1 MNRLTT
7 TILAIIC
14 VSAVSAQV
22 TKPEPFGPVPS
33 ENQLRWQDMEMYAFI
48 HYSLNTY
55 TDQEWGFGN
64 EDPGLFNPSNLDCRQ
79 WARVCKQAGMR
90 GIIFTAK
97 HHCGFCMWPSA
108 YTEYSVKNS
117 PWKNGKG
124 DVVRELAD
132 ACREEGLKFAV
143 YLSPW
148 DRNHPEYGR
157 AAYVEY
163 FRNQLRELLT
173 NYGDIFEVWFDG
185 ANGGDGWY
193 GGANETRKI
202 DRTTYYEWPE
212 TYKMIRELQPKC
224 LIWND
229 GSDRGDLRWVG
240 TEAGNVGETN
250 WSLLNHDGEVTW
262 PMLHYGLEDG
272 DSWVPGETNTSI
284 RPGWFYHETENE
296 HVKSLSKLMDTYY
309 KSVGRNSTL
318 LLNFPIAPNG
328 RIHPTDSLR
337 GIAFK
342 KMIDAVFRENLI
354 EHGTLRSSS
363 ARLLPKGRKN
373 MEHCSTPN
381 STANNVQCSIFNVQ
395 WNKPTACNRF
405 LAEEDIA
412 QGQRIKKFAL
422 EAEVDGKWIPLRDM
436 LVEDGKDGL
445 TTIGHRRIIC
455 FPTITATKLRFTIT
469 DSKAEPIIKKLGVYL
484 APELTADIPDSGEK
498 KSSALH
504 LFFSTPTQMM
514 IDWDTEQTFTTFR
527 YLPPQRLRVG
537 NGTSGMDNK
546 DGVVTHYTLWGS
558 TDWANWTK
566 LASGEFSNIVNNPI
580 WQTIKFPATKVR
592 ILKFDA
598 DRLAEGERMGY
609 GDIEIK

>member
-1 MNRLTT
+1 MINYCKTIAIAILMAMLT
-7 TILAIIC
+7 IY
-14 VSAVSAQV
+14 VNAQTKS
-22 TKPEPFGPVPS
+22 TKPCGPLPT
-33 ENQLRWQDMEMYAFI
+33 ENQLHWQDMEMYAFI

-64 EDPGLFNPSNLDCRQ
+64 EDPKLFNPTHLDCRQ
-79 WARVCKQAGMR
+79 WARVCKQAGMK

-157 AAYVEY
+157 PEYVTY

-173 NYGDIFEVWFDG
+173 NYGEIFEVWFDG

-202 DRTTYYEWPE
+202 DRTTYYQWPE
-212 TYKMIRELQPKC
+212 TYKMIRQLQPTC

-229 GSDRGDLRWVG
+229 GSSRGDLRWVG

-262 PMLHYGLEDG
+262 SMLHYGLEDG

-318 LLNFPIAPNG
+318 LLNFPVAPNG
-328 RIHPTDSLR
+328 RIHPNDSLR
-337 GIAFK
+337 GLAFK
-342 KMIDAVFRENLI
+342 KMIDEVFKENLI
-354 EHGTLRSSS
+354 EKGKVKVEKGIGAQANGNLHSS
-363 ARLLPKGRKN
+363 
-373 MEHCSTPN
+373 TF
-381 STANNVQCSIFNVQ
+381 TVQ
-395 WNKPTACNRF
+395 WDKPMTFNRF

-412 QGQRIKKFAL
+412 LGQRVKKFML
-422 EAEVDGKWIPLRDM
+422 EVEVDGKWQPLKDA
-436 LVEDGKDGL
+436 LAENGDGL

-455 FPTITATKLRFTIT
+455 FPTLTATKLRFTIT

-484 APELTADIPDSGEK
+484 APEITADIPDSGEK
-498 KSSALH
+498 HSSGLH
-504 LFFSTPTQMM
+504 YFFSNPKQML
-514 IDWDTEQTFTTFR
+514 IDWDNEQTITAFR
-527 YLPPQRLRVG
+527 YLPPQTSRK
-537 NGTSGMDNK
+537 GTI
-546 DGVVTHYTLWGS
+546 THYTLWAS
-558 TDWANWTK
+558 SDWSNWTK

-580 WQTIKFPATKVR
+580 WQTIKFPTTKAR
-592 ILKFDA
+592 ILKLDA
-598 DRLAEGERMGY
+598 DRLAEGERMAFD
-609 GDIEIK
+609 DIEVVTE

>member
-1 MNRLTT
+1 MMRKNLVA
-7 TILAIIC
+7 LALIAFT
-14 VSAVSAQV
+14 SSAQSPV
-22 TKPEPFGPVPS
+22 MQEQEKPYGPLPS
-33 ENQLRWQDMEMYAFI
+33 ENQLRWQEMEMYAFI

-64 EDPGLFNPSNLDCRQ
+64 EDPKLFNPSDLDCRQ
-79 WARVCKQAGMR
+79 WARVCKQAGMK

-117 PWKNGKG
+117 PWKNGQG

-148 DRNHPEYGR
+148 DRNHKDYGKPEY
-157 AAYVEY
+157 VTY

-202 DRTTYYEWPE
+202 DGKTYYGWAE
-212 TYKMIRELQPKC
+212 TFRMIRELQPNAV
-224 LIWND
+224 IWND
-229 GSDRGDLRWVG
+229 GGDRGDLRWVG

-250 WSLLNHDGEVTW
+250 WSTMPSKGDT
-262 PMLHYGLEDG
+262 PYQMLHYGVEDG
-272 DSWVPGETNTSI
+272 DVWCPGETNTSI
-284 RPGWFYHETENE
+284 RPGWFYHEAENE

-328 RIHPTDSLR
+328 RIHPNDSLR

-342 KMIDAVFRENLI
+342 QMIDEVFAENLI
-354 EHGTLRSSS
+354 EHGTL
-363 ARLLPKGRKN
+363 N
-373 MEHCSTPN
+373 IEHGAAHDKAV
-381 STANNVQCSIFNVQ
+381 ANNVQCSMFIVQ
-395 WNKPTACNRF
+395 WNKPTAFNRF

-412 QGQRIKKFAL
+412 NGQRVKKFTL
-422 EAEVDGKWIPLRDM
+422 EALVDGKWLPLKDA
-436 LVEDGKDGL
+436 LVENGDGL

-455 FPTITATKLRFTIT
+455 FPTVKATKLRFTIT
-469 DSKAEPIIKKLGVYL
+469 ESKAEPIIKRLGVYL
-484 APELTADIPDSGEK
+484 APELTADIPNSGEK

-504 LFFSTPTQMM
+504 IFFGSPKQMF
-514 IDWDTEQTFTTFR
+514 IDWDTEQTISTFR
-527 YLPPQRLRVG
+527 YLPPQG
-537 NGTSGMDNK
+537 
-546 DGVVTHYTLWGS
+546 DGIITHYTLWGS
-558 TDWANWTK
+558 TNWNDWTK

-580 WQTIKFPATKVR
+580 WQTIKFNPTKVR
-592 ILKFDA
+592 VLRFEA
-598 DRLAEGERMGY
+598 DRLANGERMGY
-609 GDIEIK
+609 GDIDIK

>member
-1 MNRLTT
+1 MKRI
-7 TILAIIC
+7 TIVMMVLC
-14 VSAVSAQV
+14 SCMSMTAQ
-22 TKPEPFGPVPS
+22 KKQEPFGPLPN

-64 EDPGLFNPSNLDCRQ
+64 EDPKLFNPSNLDCRQ
-79 WARVCKQAGMR
+79 WARVCKQAGMK

-117 PWKNGKG
+117 LWKQGKG

-148 DRNHPEYGR
+148 DRNHKDYGKPEY
-157 AAYVEY
+157 VTY

-173 NYGDIFEVWFDG
+173 NYGEIFEVWFDG

-202 DRTTYYEWPE
+202 DGKTYYGWAE
-212 TYKMIRELQPKC
+212 TFRMIRELQPKAV
-224 LIWND
+224 IWND
-229 GSDRGDLRWVG
+229 GGDRGDLRWVG

-250 WSLLNHDGEVTW
+250 WSLMPSKGDTPWH
-262 PMLHYGLEDG
+262 MLHYGVENG
-272 DSWVPGETNTSI
+272 DVWCPGETNTSI

-342 KMIDAVFRENLI
+342 KMIDKVLEKNLI
-354 EHGTLRSSS
+354 DNGKLIMDNGAS
-363 ARLLPKGRKN
+363 AQAEGNYPL
-373 MEHCSTPN
+373 
-381 STANNVQCSIFNVQ
+381 SIINYQ
-395 WNKPTACNRF
+395 LSWPKPTAFNRF
-405 LAEEDIA
+405 LVEEDIA
-412 QGQRIKKFAL
+412 QGQRVKKFTL
-422 EAEVDGKWIPLRDM
+422 EALVDGQWQPLKDA

-455 FPTITATKLRFTIT
+455 FPTVTATQLRFTIT

-504 LFFSTPTQMM
+504 ICFSSPTQMM
-514 IDWDTEQTFTTFR
+514 IDWDQDQTFTTFR
-527 YLPPQRLRVG
+527 YLPPQ
-537 NGTSGMDNK
+537 NTK
-546 DGVVTHYTLWGS
+546 DGIVTHYTLWGS
-558 TDWANWTK
+558 TDWTNWTK

-580 WQTIKFPATKVR
+580 WQTVTFPATTVR
-592 ILKFDA
+592 ILKLDA
-598 DRLAEGERMGY
+598 DRLAEGSRMGY
-609 GDIEIK
+609 GDIEFK

>member
-1 MNRLTT
+1 MMRKNLVA
-7 TILAIIC
+7 LALIAFT
-14 VSAVSAQV
+14 SSAQSYV
-22 TKPEPFGPVPS
+22 MQEQEKPYGPLPS
-33 ENQLRWQDMEMYAFI
+33 ENQLRWQEMEMYAFI

-64 EDPGLFNPSNLDCRQ
+64 EDPKLFNPSDLDCRQ
-79 WARVCKQAGMR
+79 WARVCKQAGMK

-117 PWKNGKG
+117 PWKNGQG

-148 DRNHPEYGR
+148 DRNHKDYGKPEY
-157 AAYVEY
+157 VTY
-163 FRNQLRELLT
+163 FRNQLRELLI

-202 DRTTYYEWPE
+202 DGKTYYGWAE
-212 TYKMIRELQPKC
+212 TFRMIRELQPNAV
-224 LIWND
+224 IWND
-229 GSDRGDLRWVG
+229 GGDRGDLRWVG

-250 WSLLNHDGEVTW
+250 WSTMPSKGDT
-262 PMLHYGLEDG
+262 PYQMLHYGVEDG
-272 DSWVPGETNTSI
+272 DVWCPGETNTSI
-284 RPGWFYHETENE
+284 RPGWFYHEVENE

-328 RIHPTDSLR
+328 RIHPNDSLR

-342 KMIDAVFRENLI
+342 QMIDEVFVNGLVQ
-354 EHGTLRSSS
+354 SSQFIV
-363 ARLLPKGRKN
+363 
-373 MEHCSTPN
+373 HN
-381 STANNVQCSIFNVQ
+381 SDAQPTMNYGLCTMNFKQ
-395 WNKPTACNRF
+395 PTAFNRF

-412 QGQRIKKFAL
+412 NGQRVKKFTL
-422 EAEVDGKWIPLRDM
+422 EALVDGKWQPLKDA
-436 LVEDGKDGL
+436 LVENGDGL

-455 FPTITATKLRFTIT
+455 FPTVKATKLRFTIT
-469 DSKAEPIIKKLGVYL
+469 ESKAEPIIKKLGVYL
-484 APELTADIPDSGEK
+484 APELTADIPNSGEK

-504 LFFSTPTQMM
+504 IFFGSPKQMF
-514 IDWDTEQTFTTFR
+514 IDWDTEQTISTFR
-527 YLPPQRLRVG
+527 YLPPQD
-537 NGTSGMDNK
+537 TK
-546 DGVVTHYTLWGS
+546 DGIITHYTLWGS
-558 TDWANWTK
+558 TNWNDWTK

-580 WQTIKFPATKVR
+580 WQTIKFNPTKVR
-592 ILKFDA
+592 VLRFKA
-598 DRLAEGERMGY
+598 VRLAAGERMAF
-609 GDIEIK
+609 GDIEVITE

>member
-1 MNRLTT
+1 MINYCKT
-7 TILAIIC
+7 LAIAILMAMLTIY
-14 VSAVSAQV
+14 VNAQTKS
-22 TKPEPFGPVPS
+22 TKPCGPLPT
-33 ENQLRWQDMEMYAFI
+33 ENQLHWQDMEMYAFI

-64 EDPGLFNPSNLDCRQ
+64 EDPKLFNPTNLDCRQ
-79 WARVCKQAGMR
+79 WARVCKQAGMK

-157 AAYVEY
+157 PEYVTY

-173 NYGDIFEVWFDG
+173 NYGEIFEVWFDG

-202 DRTTYYEWPE
+202 DRTTYYQWPE
-212 TYKMIRELQPKC
+212 TYKMIRQLQPTC

-229 GSDRGDLRWVG
+229 GSSRGDLRWVG

-262 PMLHYGLEDG
+262 SMLHYGLEDG

-318 LLNFPIAPNG
+318 LLNFPVAPNG
-328 RIHPTDSLR
+328 RIHPNDSLR
-337 GIAFK
+337 GLAFK
-342 KMIDAVFRENLI
+342 KMIDKVFKENLI
-354 EHGTLRSSS
+354 EKGKVKVERGIGAQAEGNLHSS
-363 ARLLPKGRKN
+363 
-373 MEHCSTPN
+373 TF
-381 STANNVQCSIFNVQ
+381 TVQ
-395 WNKPTACNRF
+395 WDKPMTFNRF
-405 LAEEDIA
+405 LAEEEIA
-412 QGQRIKKFAL
+412 LGQRVKKFML
-422 EAEVDGKWIPLRDM
+422 EVEVDGKWQPLKDA
-436 LVEDGKDGL
+436 LAENGDGL

-455 FPTITATKLRFTIT
+455 FPTLTATKLRFTIT

-484 APELTADIPDSGEK
+484 APEITADIPDSGEK
-498 KSSALH
+498 HSSGLH
-504 LFFSTPTQMM
+504 YFFSNPKQML
-514 IDWDTEQTFTTFR
+514 IDWDNEQTMTAFR
-527 YLPPQRLRVG
+527 YLPPQTSRK
-537 NGTSGMDNK
+537 GTI
-546 DGVVTHYTLWGS
+546 THYTLWAS
-558 TDWANWTK
+558 SDWSNWTK

-580 WQTIKFPATKVR
+580 WQTIKFPTTKAR
-592 ILKFDA
+592 ILKLDA
-598 DRLAEGERMGY
+598 DRLAEGERMAFD
-609 GDIEIK
+609 DIEVVTE